1 MYRPLN
7 KNVLIKSQTEN
18 KGSSGLFLGNNN
30 STIYLVLSVGK
41 EVLEV
46 KENDLVYINESKKE
60 RIVIDNCEYF
70 IVLENDI
77 YMKVEE

>member
-7 KNVLIKSQTEN
+7 KNVLLKAQTEN

-77 YMKVEE
+77 YMKVGE